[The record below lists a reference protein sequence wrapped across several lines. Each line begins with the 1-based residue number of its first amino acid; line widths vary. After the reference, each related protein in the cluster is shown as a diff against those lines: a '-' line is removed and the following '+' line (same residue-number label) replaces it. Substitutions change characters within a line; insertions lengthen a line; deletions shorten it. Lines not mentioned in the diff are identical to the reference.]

1 MNNSFYNNIINN
13 NLSSIIDFIINEKQN
28 IENFEIYYIN
38 QFIIFDN
45 KYEDM
50 CDMGKLKYR
59 FLNLDYPKWIITIL
73 LKIYKINLLDK
84 FILTS
89 LINFDK
95 SI

>member
-50 CDMGKLKYR
+50 CDMGKLKYI

>member
-28 IENFEIYYIN
+28 IENFEINYIN

-50 CDMGKLKYR
+50 CDMGKLKYI

>member
-50 CDMGKLKYR
+50 GDMGKLKYI